1 MGSEMCIRDSKPG
14 AGPVGPA
21 SSFTCAVA
29 LMFYRHSL
37 SFCAGLLSLFMVNQA
52 MAGISLSSTRLIF
65 DGQHKEAGITVRN
78 SGEDVL
84 IQSWI
89 DTDSSETA
97 AVPFAVTPP
106 LVRVSGDEQQ
116 ILRVIYEGAGMPT
129 DRESVVWLN
138 VQEIPQAAKSENTL
152 QLAVRQ
158 RIKVFFRP
166 AGLKNNAYLAPSELT
181 WRLTEQ
187 AGKSLLVVN
196 NPGRYHVSIADITL
210 QSGTIS
216 EHPFDSMMIAP
227 GEQKS
232 FTLKQLH
239 NANTARLLFK
249 SINDYGAQDRYGAQ
263 ISNSADTRASLNKQ
277 TP

>member
-1 MGSEMCIRDSKPG
+1 
-14 AGPVGPA
+14 
-21 SSFTCAVA
+21 
-29 LMFYRHSL
+29 MFYRHSL
-37 SFCAGLLSLFMVNQA
+37 SFCAGLLGLFAVNQA
-52 MAGISLSSTRLIF
+52 VAGISLSSTRLIF

-138 VQEIPQAAKSENTL
+138 VQEIPKAAKSENTL

-232 FTLKQLH
+232 FPLKQLH
-239 NANTARLLFK
+239 TPNTARLSFS

-263 ISNSADTRASLNKQ
+263 LSNSADTQASLNKQ

>member
-1 MGSEMCIRDSKPG
+1 M
-14 AGPVGPA
+14 
-21 SSFTCAVA
+21 
-29 LMFYRHSL
+29 LYRHSL
-37 SFCAGLLSLFMVNQA
+37 SFCAGLLGLFMVNQA
-52 MAGISLSSTRLIF
+52 LAGISLSNTRLVF

-89 DTDSSETA
+89 DTDSSEAT

-106 LVRVSGDEQQ
+106 LVRISGAEQQ

-138 VQEIPQAAKSENTL
+138 VQEIPQAAKSANTL

-166 AGLKNNAYLAPSELT
+166 AGLKNKAYLAPSELI
-181 WRLTEQ
+181 WRLTER
-187 AGKSLLVVN
+187 AGKRLLVVN
-196 NPGRYHVSIADITL
+196 NPSQYHVSIADITL
-210 QSGTIS
+210 QSGAVS

-227 GEQKS
+227 GEQKEFS
-232 FTLKQLH
+232 LEQLH
-239 NANTARLLFK
+239 NASSARLSFS
-249 SINDYGAQDRYGAQ
+249 SINDYGVQDRYDAQ
-263 ISNSADTRASLNKQ
+263 LSSSTDNRASLNKQ

>member
-1 MGSEMCIRDSKPG
+1 
-14 AGPVGPA
+14 
-21 SSFTCAVA
+21 
-29 LMFYRHSL
+29 MFLRQSL
-37 SFCAGLLSLFMVNQA
+37 SLCIGLLGLFAINQA
-52 MAGISLSSTRLIF
+52 VAGISLSSTRLVF

-89 DTDSSETA
+89 DTNTSETS

-116 ILRVIYEGAGMPT
+116 ILRVIYEGTGLPT

-138 VQEIPQAAKSENTL
+138 VQEIPQATKTENTL

-166 AGLKNNAYLAPSELT
+166 AGLKNNAYLAPGELT
-181 WRLTEQ
+181 WRLAER
-187 AGKSLLVVN
+187 AGKSILVVN
-196 NPGRYHVSIADITL
+196 NPGQFHVSIADITL
-210 QSGTIS
+210 QSGALS

-227 GEQKS
+227 GERKEFS
-232 FTLKQLH
+232 LKQLH
-239 NANTARLLFK
+239 HTNTPRLLFS

-263 ISNSADTRASLNKQ
+263 LSNSADSRASLNKES
-277 TP
+277 P

>member
-1 MGSEMCIRDSKPG
+1 MFLRPSLFFC
-14 AGPVGPA
+14 VGL
-21 SSFTCAVA
+21 F
-29 LMFYRHSL
+29 
-37 SFCAGLLSLFMVNQA
+37 GLLVANQA
-52 MAGISLSSTRLIF
+52 MAGISLSSTRLVF

-89 DTDSSETA
+89 DTDASETA

-116 ILRVIYEGAGMPT
+116 ILRVIYEGTGMPT

-138 VQEIPQAAKSENTL
+138 VQEIPQASKTKNTL

-166 AGLKNNAYLAPSELT
+166 AGLKSDAYLAPSELT
-181 WRLTEQ
+181 WRLAER
-187 AGKSLLVVN
+187 AGKRILLVN
-196 NPGRYHVSIADITL
+196 NPGQYHVSIADITL
-210 QSGTIS
+210 QSGAIS

-227 GEQKS
+227 GEQKA
-232 FTLKQLH
+232 FTIKQLH
-239 NANTARLLFK
+239 NTNTARLLFS
-249 SINDYGAQDRYGAQ
+249 SINDYGAQDRYAAQ
-263 ISNSADTRASLNKQ
+263 LSTHADTRASLNK
-277 TP
+277 

>member
-1 MGSEMCIRDSKPG
+1 
-14 AGPVGPA
+14 
-21 SSFTCAVA
+21 
-29 LMFYRHSL
+29 MFYRHSL
-37 SFCAGLLSLFMVNQA
+37 SLCVGLLGLLMVDQT
-52 MAGISLSSTRLIF
+52 MAGISLSSTRLVF

-78 SGEDVL
+78 SGADVL

-89 DTDSSETA
+89 DTDTSETA

-116 ILRVIYEGAGMPT
+116 ILRVIYEGTGMPT

-138 VQEIPQAAKSENTL
+138 VQEIPQAAKTSNTL

-181 WRLTEQ
+181 WRLVERG
-187 AGKSLLVVN
+187 AKYLLVVN
-196 NPGRYHVSIADITL
+196 NPGQYHVSIADITL
-210 QSGTIS
+210 QSGAVS

-227 GEQKS
+227 GEQKEFS
-232 FTLKQLH
+232 LKQLH
-239 NANTARLLFK
+239 NANTARLLFS
-249 SINDYGAQDRYGAQ
+249 SINDYGAQDRYAAQ
-263 ISNSADTRASLNKQ
+263 LSNSADTRASLNKES
-277 TP
+277 P

>member
-1 MGSEMCIRDSKPG
+1 
-14 AGPVGPA
+14 
-21 SSFTCAVA
+21 
-29 LMFYRHSL
+29 MFYRHSL

-116 ILRVIYEGAGMPT
+116 ILRVIYEGTGMPS

-138 VQEIPQAAKSENTL
+138 VQEIPQAAKSKNTL

-166 AGLKNNAYLAPSELT
+166 PGLKNNAYLAPSELT

-187 AGKSLLVVN
+187 AGKHLLVVN
-196 NPGRYHVSIADITL
+196 NPGRYHVSIAEITL
-210 QSGTIS
+210 QFGTVS
-216 EHPFDSMMIAP
+216 EQPVESMMIAP

-232 FTLKQLH
+232 FPLKQLH

>member
-1 MGSEMCIRDSKPG
+1 
-14 AGPVGPA
+14 
-21 SSFTCAVA
+21 
-29 LMFYRHSL
+29 MFYRHSL
-37 SFCAGLLSLFMVNQA
+37 SLCAGLLGLLVANQA
-52 MAGISLSSTRLIF
+52 MAGISLSSTRLVF

-78 SGEDVL
+78 SGADVL

-138 VQEIPQAAKSENTL
+138 VQEIPQSAKSANTL

-166 AGLKNNAYLAPSELT
+166 PALKNNAYLAPSELT
-181 WRLTEQ
+181 WRLTER

-196 NPGRYHVSIADITL
+196 NPGQYHVSIADITL
-210 QSGTIS
+210 QSGAIN
-216 EHPFDSMMIAP
+216 EQPFDSMMIAP
-227 GEQKS
+227 GEQKEFS
-232 FTLKQLH
+232 LKQLN
-239 NANTARLLFK
+239 NANTARLLFS
-249 SINDYGAQDRYGAQ
+249 SINDYGAQDRYSAQ
-263 ISNSADTRASLNKQ
+263 LSSSADTRASLNKEA
-277 TP
+277 P

>member
-1 MGSEMCIRDSKPG
+1 
-14 AGPVGPA
+14 
-21 SSFTCAVA
+21 
-29 LMFYRHSL
+29 MFYRHSL
-37 SFCAGLLSLFMVNQA
+37 SFCAGLLGLLVANQA
-52 MAGISLSSTRLIF
+52 MAGISLSSTRLVF

-78 SGEDVL
+78 SGADVL

-138 VQEIPQAAKSENTL
+138 VQEIPQSAKSANTL

-166 AGLKNNAYLAPSELT
+166 PALKNNAYLAPSELT
-181 WRLTEQ
+181 WRLAQ
-187 AGKSLLVVN
+187 RAGKNLLLVN
-196 NPGRYHVSIADITL
+196 NPGQYHVSIADITL
-210 QSGTIS
+210 QSGAGS

-227 GEQKS
+227 GEQKEFS
-232 FTLKQLH
+232 LKQLH
-239 NANTARLLFK
+239 NANTVRLLFS
-249 SINDYGAQDRYGAQ
+249 SINDYGAQDRYTAQ
-263 ISNSADTRASLNKQ
+263 LSNNVDIRASLNKEA
-277 TP
+277 P

>member
-1 MGSEMCIRDSKPG
+1 MS
-14 AGPVGPA
+14 
-21 SSFTCAVA
+21 
-29 LMFYRHSL
+29 YRHSL
-37 SFCAGLLSLFMVNQA
+37 SFCAGLLGLLMVDQVQ
-52 MAGISLSSTRLIF
+52 AGISLSSTRLVF

-89 DTDSSETA
+89 DTDASETA

-116 ILRVIYEGAGMPT
+116 ILRVIYEGTGMPT

-138 VQEIPQAAKSENTL
+138 VQEIPQATKTKNTL

-181 WRLTEQ
+181 WRLTER
-187 AGKSLLVVN
+187 AGENLLLVN
-196 NPGRYHVSIADITL
+196 NPGQYHVSIADITL
-210 QSGTIS
+210 QSGALS

-227 GEQKS
+227 GEQKE
-232 FTLKQLH
+232 FNLKQLKH
-239 NANTARLLFK
+239 TNNARLSFS
-249 SINDYGAQDRYGAQ
+249 SINDYGAQDRYAAQ
-263 ISNSADTRASLNKQ
+263 LSSSAETRASLDKES
-277 TP
+277 P